1 MSFLPWCFF
10 SSSFHNFPLYLHNLF
25 FISTVNCLIWLSQ
38 FLWFLP
44 YRVFSF
50 ILSLNYSTSTQTG
63 NTLCWN
69 KGFHDISIASIP
81 SFSKTSCVLSQ
92 FLFLYHPP
100 KPTLHLLILY
110 SWFSLCLYPLRSFS
124 SITRRT
130 RMTWTNWGRRKCI
143 FMHSH
148 ENGPYTPHAF
158 KPHLVI
164 IQVQSWLL
172 CLRGF

>member
-63 NTLCWN
+63 NALCWN
-69 KGFHDISIASIP
+69 KGFHDMSIASIP
-81 SFSKTSCVLSQ
+81 SFSKQVVC
-92 FLFLYHPP
+92 FLNFYFST
-100 KPTLHLLILY
+100 TL
-110 SWFSLCLYPLRSFS
+110 P
-124 SITRRT
+124 
-130 RMTWTNWGRRKCI
+130 N
-143 FMHSH
+143 
-148 ENGPYTPHAF
+148 
-158 KPHLVI
+158 
-164 IQVQSWLL
+164 LL
-172 CLRGF
+172 CTYSFYIPGFLSVYTLWDHSPLLPGELGWLELTEEEGSAFSCTPMKMDHIHPMHLNLT